1 MTPLALT
8 ADALAALAV
17 VAVAA
22 AFLVVRAVRFLRTDD
37 RGACACPSAS
47 ACGKGGPSFDDLR
60 AAAARGAARVNRG
73 STSVA
78 R

>member
-1 MTPLALT
+1 MTPLALS
-8 ADALAALAV
+8 ADTWAVLAAVGA
-17 VAVAA
+17 AA
-22 AFLVVRAVRFLRTDD
+22 AFLVARAVRFLRPGPEA
-37 RGACACPSAS
+37 RCACPSAS
-47 ACGKGGPSFDDLR
+47 ACGGKGPSLADLR

>member
-1 MTPLALT
+1 MTALALT
-8 ADALAALAV
+8 PDTLGVLVVVGLAV
-17 VAVAA
+17 LFLGVRVA
-22 AFLVVRAVRFLRTDD
+22 RFLRP
-37 RGACACPSAS
+37 RAGGGCACPSAS
-47 ACGKGGPSFDDLR
+47 ACGGKGPSLADLR

>member
-1 MTPLALT
+1 MTALALSFDT
-8 ADALAALAV
+8 GAVLGAVAA
-17 VAVAA
+17 AA
-22 AFLVVRAVRFLRTDD
+22 AFLVLRVVRFLRP
-37 RGACACPSAS
+37 RAGAGCACPSAS
-47 ACGKGGPSFDDLR
+47 ACGGKGPSLADLR

>member
-1 MTPLALT
+1 MSALALGLDT
-8 ADALAALAV
+8 WGVLGAV
-17 VAVAA
+17 GAAVAYLA
-22 AFLVVRAVRFLRTDD
+22 LRMARFARPRD
-37 RGACACPSAS
+37 GGGCACPSAS
-47 ACGKGGPSFDDLR
+47 ACGGKGPSLADLR

>member
-1 MTPLALT
+1 MTALALAFDT
-8 ADALAALAV
+8 WAV
-17 VAVAA
+17 LGAVGAAA
-22 AFLVVRAVRFLRTDD
+22 AFLIARAARFLRP
-37 RGACACPSAS
+37 RAGGGCACPSAS
-47 ACGKGGPSFDDLR
+47 ACGGKGPSFDDFR

>member
-1 MTPLALT
+1 MSALAL
-8 ADALAALAV
+8 ALDTWGVLGAV
-17 VAVAA
+17 GAAA
-22 AFLVVRAVRFLRTDD
+22 AFLVARAVRFARP
-37 RGACACPSAS
+37 RGGGGCACPSAS
-47 ACGKGGPSFDDLR
+47 ACGGKGPSFADLS